1 MPTPQSASDH
11 RPPAIPQSIIWR
23 LLITDAAS
31 GSGNMAV
38 DEAIATF
45 AARGESPA
53 TLRFYQWQPGTVSLG
68 RHQSLADLDMERV
81 QQLGYGVVRR
91 ATGGRAI
98 LHIDE
103 LTYSIS
109 GTANDAGLGG
119 AVLDSYNQLSSG
131 LMLGLQRLGIDAV
144 KAPAGNRAGADASP
158 VCFEVP
164 SAYEIT
170 AGGRKLLGSAQ
181 SRRSGYVL
189 QHGSLPLT
197 GDVARLVDVLAV
209 EDESQRADLRR
220 ALAERATTLEM
231 LMGRYVS
238 FWEAATVLIDGLSSA
253 LGVDFTEGELSSGE
267 LALAAEL
274 EAEKYAEANWLLRI

>member
-1 MPTPQSASDH
+1 MMPVPKSEIPTPEIKS
-11 RPPAIPQSIIWR
+11 WR
-23 LLITDAAS
+23 LLVTEAAS
-31 GSGNMAV
+31 GSWNMAV

-45 AARGESPA
+45 AAGGESPA

-68 RHQSLADLDMERV
+68 RHQHLSDLDMDRV

-109 GTANDAGLGG
+109 GTGNDAGLGG
-119 AVLDSYNQLSSG
+119 AILDSYNQLSNG
-131 LMLGLQRLGIDAV
+131 LMLGLHRLGIDAA
-144 KAPAGNRAGADASP
+144 KAPAGNRSGADAGP

-170 AGGRKLLGSAQ
+170 VGGRKLIGSAQ

-189 QHGSLPLT
+189 QHGSLPLM
-197 GDVARLVDVLAV
+197 GDVTRLVDVLAV
-209 EDESQRADLRR
+209 KHESQRADMRR
-220 ALAERATTLEM
+220 ALVERATTVEM

-253 LGVDFTEGELSSGE
+253 LGVDFVQGELSPE
-267 LALAAEL
+267 EQALATEL
-274 EAEKYAEANWLLRI
+274 EAEKYAAADWLQRI